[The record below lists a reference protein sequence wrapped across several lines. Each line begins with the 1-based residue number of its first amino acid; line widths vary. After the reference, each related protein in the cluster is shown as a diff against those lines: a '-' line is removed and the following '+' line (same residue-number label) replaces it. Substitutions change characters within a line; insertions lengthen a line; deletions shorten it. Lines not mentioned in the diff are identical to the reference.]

1 LPSGDV
7 KRLQDY
13 ANIYRKEKL
22 YELIDIVDIKEYE
35 ILFRLL
41 MKFVPVDI
49 PYDDEIAA
57 IKETEQ
63 DIINGELYT
72 FDEIDEMKF

>member
-1 LPSGDV
+1 MS
-7 KRLQDY
+7 
-13 ANIYRKEKL
+13 ITKEKL

-35 ILFRLL
+35 ILFKLL

-49 PYDDEIAA
+49 PYDDEINA
-57 IKETEQ
+57 IKESEQ

-72 FDEIDEMKF
+72 IEEINKMEI

>member
-1 LPSGDV
+1 MPSGDV